1 MKSIQPLIE
10 PKKQPVVMS
19 RQEQREAR
27 ALVLAKQFLS
37 NLLTTKYFDG
47 PFNEGNSLRRQALLN
62 DEFQYFTLSCRA
74 FRGPIG
80 RASVQHIADFLE
92 RFLRYQLNNKRVLSP
107 FETNNLITEYQGAD
121 Q

>member
-1 MKSIQPLIE
+1 MKSIQSLIE
-10 PKKQPVVMS
+10 PKQETAPTT

-27 ALVLAKQFLS
+27 ALVLAKKFLT

-47 PFNEGNSLRRQALLN
+47 PFQEGNSLRRQALLN
-62 DEFQYFTLSCRA
+62 DEFEYFAFSYRA

-92 RFLRYQLNNKRVLSP
+92 RLLRYQLNNKRVLSP
-107 FETNNLITEYQGAD
+107 FETNNLITEYQGAEK
-121 Q
+121 